1 MRKIYPYL
9 LILIIVLLLFPF
21 IIGKLIVL
29 PIDLGN
35 IAGSE
40 SDWLLFWA
48 TYIGTSATA
57 FMVWLT
63 YEILCQNKNL
73 MDSQRNMWETQN
85 KGVLD
90 FSLIVRSDYLIC
102 LRVENVGLSTIKDIF
117 YSFNSEFIDCLPT
130 ENLKEYLANQ
140 GKMGLRL
147 NPRAHRDYPIYYYK
161 EEKCELLG
169 NKISKSQATKIISDM
184 KNVDIQITGSYI
196 TLMKEYPIDEKFKSE
211 NYLTNSIIDVD
222 EVAIELKSI
231 TKELTR
237 IKASLQAKK

>member
-48 TYIGTSATA
+48 TYIGAFATA
-57 FMVWLT
+57 IMVWFT
-63 YEILCQNKNL
+63 YKMLKQNKEL
-73 MDSQRNMWETQN
+73 WEAERR
-85 KGVLD
+85 GVLD
-90 FSLIVRSDYLIC
+90 FSLIALRDYLIC

-231 TKELTR
+231 TKGLTE